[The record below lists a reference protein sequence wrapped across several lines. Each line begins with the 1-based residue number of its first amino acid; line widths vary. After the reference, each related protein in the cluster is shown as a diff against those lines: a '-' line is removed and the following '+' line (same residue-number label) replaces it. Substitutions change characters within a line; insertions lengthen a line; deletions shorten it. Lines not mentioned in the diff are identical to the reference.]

1 MGDGADEVCMVE
13 VDVRTARLALLVGAF
28 IVVVV
33 LAAVVPH
40 QAGEITGIAVGLGC
54 LTVCWL
60 KGKRGLFV
68 LSFLVPLIP
77 FIGAIR
83 LAKPNSYW
91 AERWYDADKMEQ
103 AEQRFAR
110 SRGAL
115 PDPN

>member
-1 MGDGADEVCMVE
+1 MGDGADEVRMVE
-13 VDVRTARLALLVGAF
+13 LDIRTARLALLLGAF
-28 IVVVV
+28 TVVVV

-40 QAGEITGIAVGLGC
+40 QAGEITGLAVGLGA

-68 LSFLVPLIP
+68 LSFLIPFVP

-91 AERWYDADKMEQ
+91 AARWYDAEKMER

-110 SRGAL
+110 SRRAL